1 MRDSIDSRICVS
13 ISEQTAESCMKAL
26 RGLKL
31 AEIRLDK
38 MKLDD
43 EDIRMVFSTQVRL
56 VATCRPGKI
65 EDKLRLRLLISAINQ
80 GASFVDIEL
89 EADDSYRGELLK
101 AARKKGCKVIVSY
114 HNNDRTPS
122 REELLKIVDSCF
134 RSGGD
139 IAKIACKANSAS
151 DNARLLGL
159 LDENKDLVVVGMG
172 KKGSVTRVMSTLLG
186 SPFTYASLSLGK
198 ETASG
203 QISAAKLKRL
213 IGAFS

>member
-1 MRDSIDSRICVS
+1 MKDSIDSRICVS
-13 ISEQTAESCMKAL
+13 ISEPTVELCVNAL

-38 MKLDD
+38 TKLD
-43 EDIRMVFSTQVRL
+43 EKNIRKVFSTQVRL
-56 VATCRPGKI
+56 VATFRPGMTD
-65 EDKLRLRLLISAINQ
+65 DKLRLKSLISAINH

-89 EADDSYRGELLK
+89 EADDRYRGELLK

-114 HNNDRTPS
+114 HNDDRTPS
-122 REELLKIVDSCF
+122 REELIRIVDSCF

-139 IAKIACKANSAS
+139 IAKIACKVNSTN

-172 KKGSVTRVMSTLLG
+172 KEGTITRVVSTLLG

-198 ETASG
+198 ETALG

-213 IGAFS
+213 IGSFP